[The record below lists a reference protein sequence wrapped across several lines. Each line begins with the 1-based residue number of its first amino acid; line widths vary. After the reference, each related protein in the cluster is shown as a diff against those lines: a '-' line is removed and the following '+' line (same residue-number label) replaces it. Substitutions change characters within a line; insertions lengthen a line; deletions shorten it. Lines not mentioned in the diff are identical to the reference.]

1 MNSLQLKA
9 YETPQAELIVVTDD
23 VVTNSPGEII
33 DGYKDL
39 EWWGEGF
46 LDE

>member
-1 MNSLQLKA
+1 MHSLKLKA
-9 YETPQAELIVVTDD
+9 YEQPQAELIVVTDD
-23 VVTNSPGEII
+23 VVTNSPGEIT
-33 DGYKDL
+33 DSYNDL